1 VVEAGLLAKAG
12 MNAAGDFTGLYPLCA
27 VISAAQ
33 QATDPR
39 TLGDFQA
46 ILTDHA
52 DYPHSICAHPEP
64 AAHPCEQGQTIASLL
79 MDLTA
84 GQLWLAAGNPCQAP
98 YEQLTVK
105 L

>member
-1 VVEAGLLAKAG
+1 MPSSQVRLQRLQ
-12 MNAAGDFTGLYPLCA
+12 AAH
-27 VISAAQ
+27 
-33 QATDPR
+33 QANDAR
-39 TLGDFQA
+39 TLDGFRVVLA
-46 ILTDHA
+46 DHA
-52 DYPHSICAHPEP
+52 DYPHSVCAHPDP

-84 GQLWLAAGNPCQAP
+84 GQLWLAPGNPCQVP